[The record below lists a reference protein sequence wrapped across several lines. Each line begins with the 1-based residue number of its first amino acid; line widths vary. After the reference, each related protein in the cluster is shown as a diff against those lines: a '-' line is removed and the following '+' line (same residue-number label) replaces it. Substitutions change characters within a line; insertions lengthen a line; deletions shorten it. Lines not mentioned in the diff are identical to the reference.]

1 MGTSSFTYLFVCLI
15 TDVVGCFHVRGFLS
29 HLRQVPDHPITLQ
42 TALWICNRRNP
53 NPINPAKQ
61 LISYD
66 MNSLEGSVFDPGLP
80 TKIIVHG
87 YGGQFK
93 SPTIIAAK
101 NAILQAVRF
110 CHTNLLLF
118 LRRQCCTVFIWWRH
132 RIHYTFIAQPLREHV
147 VKTCWHAETVKN
159 WRVSSATPT
168 KVCEETCV
176 SIYRYIRRCSS
187 WHKVPISRHSRY
199 VNTGY
204 ELDRP
209 EIESLKGKTFFILT
223 NSRPSLDLLSLLF
236 NGYWGAFHWSNAAQ
250 AQSNQSAQAWSNQS
264 ALIFL
269 SMWNF

>member
-1 MGTSSFTYLFVCLI
+1 M
-15 TDVVGCFHVRGFLS
+15 GCFHVRGFLS

-42 TALWICNRRNP
+42 TALWICTRRNP

-118 LRRQCCTVFIWWRH
+118 LRRQCCAVYIWWRH
-132 RIHYTFIAQPLREHV
+132 RIYYTFILQPLLNTLWKLVDTQKR
-147 VKTCWHAETVKN
+147 
-159 WRVSSATPT
+159 WRIGRCQALHRRRSA
-168 KVCEETCV
+168 KKRA
-176 SIYRYIRRCSS
+176 YRYIDIYVVVPLDTRCQFLAIPVMLIQAMGWTVRRSNPWREKHFSFQKIPGHLLICSLS
-187 WHKVPISRHSRY
+187 YSMGAGVLSTEVTQPRYEVTSQPLFSLVCGIFKIS
-199 VNTGY
+199 
-204 ELDRP
+204 
-209 EIESLKGKTFFILT
+209 
-223 NSRPSLDLLSLLF
+223 
-236 NGYWGAFHWSNAAQ
+236 
-250 AQSNQSAQAWSNQS
+250 
-264 ALIFL
+264 
-269 SMWNF
+269 